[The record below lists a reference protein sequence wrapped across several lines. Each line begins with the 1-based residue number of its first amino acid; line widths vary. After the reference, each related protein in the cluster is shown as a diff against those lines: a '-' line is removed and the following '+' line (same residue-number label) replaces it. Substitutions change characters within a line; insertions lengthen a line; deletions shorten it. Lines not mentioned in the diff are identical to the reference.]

1 VPPTSADL
9 RFAFPEQL
17 RATRTFL
24 RARRSQTGLAPEVIM
39 DRLGWTTLLAMMP
52 LTLHAAAD
60 NHDPNYIARISLFV
74 VKVHAHSAQGK
85 TALGSGVMV
94 GPGEVATNCHV
105 TRHANS
111 ITVRKG
117 GIWLTV
123 QAQRANMGR
132 DLCLLTVPAASPIPH
147 ASLRSVN
154 DVAPGQTVY
163 AVGFPGGAGSM
174 FANGRIHGLHGFDGA
189 KVIETT
195 TGFNLGAS
203 GGALFDDEGRLLGL
217 TTFRARGSRDSHF
230 YAIPSDWLDDLRRQ
244 PPQAVAP
251 LDETLQPF
259 WSEART
265 RQPYFLQAVPLESEE
280 DWDGLRRIAEQW
292 SRDDP
297 KDADAWY
304 FLARAQA
311 KLNRAQE
318 AVPAFQRAIY
328 LNPEFARAWLELGL
342 LYARLGRTD
351 DVERVR
357 VSLMSLDQDLEQ
369 ELLGALGGI

>member
-1 VPPTSADL
+1 M
-9 RFAFPEQL
+9 
-17 RATRTFL
+17 
-24 RARRSQTGLAPEVIM
+24 G
-39 DRLGWTTLLAMMP
+39 RLGWTTLLAMMP
-52 LTLHAAAD
+52 ATLHAAAD
-60 NHDPNYIARISLFV
+60 AHDPNYIAHISLFV

-105 TRHANS
+105 TRDADS
-111 ITVRKG
+111 IVVRKG

-123 QAQRANMGR
+123 QSQRANMSR
-132 DLCLLTVPAASPIPH
+132 DLCLLTVPAAAALPVAP
-147 ASLRSVN
+147 LRSVH
-154 DVAPGQTVY
+154 DLAPGQAVY
-163 AVGFPGGAGSM
+163 SVGFPGGAGSM

-203 GGALFDDEGRLLGL
+203 GGALFDESGRLLGL
-217 TTFRARGSRDSHF
+217 TTFRARGSRDNHF
-230 YAIPSDWLDDLRRQ
+230 YAIPSDWLDDVRQQ

-251 LDETLQPF
+251 LDAALQPF

-265 RQPYFLQAVPLESEE
+265 RQPYFLQAVPLESED
-280 DWDGLRRIAEQW
+280 DWEGLRRVAEQW

-297 KDADAWY
+297 NDADAWY

-311 KLNRAQE
+311 KLDRPDE
-318 AVPAFQRAIY
+318 AVPSLQRAVR
-328 LNPEFARAWLELGL
+328 LNPEFGRAWFELGL

-351 DVERVR
+351 DVELVR
-357 VSLMSLDQDLEQ
+357 VSLMSVDQELEQ
-369 ELLGALGGI
+369 ELIGALGGI